1 MKELVNFEHFRI
13 IKEAEVRL
21 EAHLDSIVEQAI
33 NEATPKQAQTRAGA
47 LFQNPVKF
55 MKIKNN
61 AKKYQQALVQKAL
74 NNVDYEKKKQAA
86 GGEVD
91 KDKMEVLKQANA
103 AKNQA
108 LADKASAI
116 SDRMTTLATSPGLQA
131 VKSLAISKAK
141 VAAAETAL
149 KAADA
154 EETKQLKI
162 QIKKLNAQAAKAEAD
177 IKDYEKQA
185 EPAAEAPAE
194 APQQQEEPKV
204 KAEPSTEADT
214 KALEDAK
221 AAISAA
227 KANYD
232 QVKDGDDEGAKI
244 DAKIKFKQAQQKKAK
259 LEGNDELYQGLGDDI
274 GELMTQKQKLSK
286 EPTETKTEATPDPL
300 DKEIADQED
309 KIAAIKNTA
318 KDKNSPLANPEV
330 LAKAL
335 EPEENKLKELKDKK
349 SGKKEE
355 SAGYIGESFTDKF
368 RRLMKD
374 VNV

>member
-1 MKELVNFEHFRI
+1 
-13 IKEAEVRL
+13 
-21 EAHLDSIVEQAI
+21 
-33 NEATPKQAQTRAGA
+33 
-47 LFQNPVKF
+47 

-108 LADKASAI
+108 LTDKASAI

-177 IKDYEKQA
+177 IKDYEKQEEPKA
-185 EPAAEAPAE
+185 ETPAE
-194 APQQQEEPKV
+194 TPQQQDEPKV
-204 KAEPSTEADT
+204 KAEPATETDT

>member
-33 NEATPKQAQTRAGA
+33 NEAAPKQAQTRAGA

-204 KAEPSTEADT
+204 KAKPATEADT

-286 EPTETKTEATPDPL
+286 EPTETEATPDPL
-300 DKEIADQED
+300 DKEIANQED